1 MIDKTIGVI
10 PPRNE
15 LSSFS
20 DKRAENSKDKKSE
33 FESYFKQLTKNDL
46 NTRPGG
52 IKKKAIDT
60 DAKLARETEKKQ
72 KPELKN
78 DEKDEKVADKKK
90 NKLENQEMTLNHMVS
105 QENVTKVP
113 DTEVNLVSL
122 EENSLVEIKSE
133 NAESLKFNSQEL
145 GVELMP
151 ESQLESEIQADSD
164 MTIDEALVAAEV
176 TAEVV
181 SDSSPEILSEAQ
193 TDAINKN
200 NVLET
205 LSREQLFQKLENMT
219 KSDLNVESKDQEISD
234 RLGTTEFS
242 TGLNNSEKKLTQS
255 DDNNKDSDS
264 SLEHSSQELSHHL
277 GSKTGSETKDFAATL
292 SGANKTESGAPVEKN
307 ESSNLKDIL
316 NEARYL
322 VTKGGGEVSVKMSPE
337 GMGEVHLKMMLL
349 NGKMNLEMMTED
361 KNVQKMIQESLSDL
375 KSSLAAHQISVE
387 HVTLNNKINFVQDMQ
402 KSADANSS
410 SDSGRHAQAGEN
422 SFTNFHN
429 NENSK
434 RQQHSSNEKSRN
446 NFFEN
451 SENLPVISNLN
462 DVKKAVAHK
471 VYQSHKAQS
480 LNAVA

>member
-46 NTRPGG
+46 NTKPGG

-72 KPELKN
+72 RPELKN
-78 DEKDEKVADKKK
+78 DEQDEKVADKKK

-122 EENSLVEIKSE
+122 EENNLVEIKSA

-145 GVELMP
+145 DVEVMP

-164 MTIDEALVAAEV
+164 MTIDEALVAA
-176 TAEVV
+176 
-181 SDSSPEILSEAQ
+181 DISS
-193 TDAINKN
+193 DAINKN

-242 TGLNNSEKKLTQS
+242 TGLNNSEKKI
-255 DDNNKDSDS
+255 DS
-264 SLEHSSQELSHHL
+264 
-277 GSKTGSETKDFAATL
+277 K
-292 SGANKTESGAPVEKN
+292 
-307 ESSNLKDIL
+307 
-316 NEARYL
+316 
-322 VTKGGGEVSVKMSPE
+322 
-337 GMGEVHLKMMLL
+337 
-349 NGKMNLEMMTED
+349 
-361 KNVQKMIQESLSDL
+361 
-375 KSSLAAHQISVE
+375 
-387 HVTLNNKINFVQDMQ
+387 
-402 KSADANSS
+402 
-410 SDSGRHAQAGEN
+410 
-422 SFTNFHN
+422 
-429 NENSK
+429 
-434 RQQHSSNEKSRN
+434 
-446 NFFEN
+446 
-451 SENLPVISNLN
+451 
-462 DVKKAVAHK
+462 
-471 VYQSHKAQS
+471 
-480 LNAVA
+480 